1 MSHSPR
7 PLNRQDYKTL
17 TLAALGG
24 ALEFYD
30 FIIFVFFAA
39 VVGALFFPA
48 DIPEWLRQ
56 VQTFGIFAAGY
67 LARPL
72 GGIVMAHFG
81 DMVGRKKMFTLS
93 ILLMAVPTLAI
104 GLLPTYATAGIFAPL
119 LLLLM
124 RILQGAAIGGEV
136 PGAWVFVSEHVPV
149 RRMGIAC
156 GTLTAG
162 LTVGILLGSVVAT
175 IVNTS
180 MTQQAVHEWG
190 WRIPF
195 LLGGAFG
202 LVAMYLRRWLQE
214 TPVFLEMQQRKA
226 LAQELPV
233 KAVVLRHKKAVVVS
247 MLLTWL
253 LSAGIVV
260 VILMSPVW
268 LQKQYGFAPAVTL
281 QANSIATIML
291 CFGCL
296 AAGLAIDR
304 IGASLTFI
312 IGSLLLAA
320 SSWAFYHLAGSH
332 PEQLFLLYGVVGL
345 CVGVVGAV
353 PYVMV
358 RAFPPEVRF
367 TGISF
372 SYNVS
377 YAIFGGLTPIVVT
390 VLMGV
395 SPMAPA
401 WYVLALSLM
410 GLALGIWFY
419 RPSAQQLHGQKS
431 RGYDRNDVPAQAG
444 TLKISVF
451 HQSAEWCSRTVRS
464 ALRPL
469 PGRSRLRH
477 TPDQSSLPREQCL
490 RYPPD
495 GQQPAGRTARSGSG
509 RRTAVLGSLSE
520 YRRT

>member
-1 MSHSPR
+1 MSHYTR

-39 VVGALFFPA
+39 VVGELFFPA

-72 GGIVMAHFG
+72 GGIIMAHFG
-81 DMVGRKKMFTLS
+81 DLVGRKKMFTLS

-104 GLLPTYATAGIFAPL
+104 GLLPTYACAGLAAPL

-136 PGAWVFVSEHVPV
+136 PGAWVFVAEHVPA
-149 RRMGIAC
+149 RRIGIAC

-175 IVNTS
+175 LINTQLS
-180 MTQQAVHEWG
+180 PQAIHNGG

-214 TPVFLEMQQRKA
+214 TPIFLEMQQRKA
-226 LAQELPV
+226 LAQELPI
-233 KAVVLRHKKAVVVS
+233 KSVVLKHKQAVVVS

-268 LQKQYGFAPAVTL
+268 LQKQYGFAPALTL
-281 QANSIATIML
+281 QANSVATVML
-291 CFGCL
+291 CVGCL
-296 AAGLAIDR
+296 LAGLIVDR
-304 IGASLTFI
+304 VGASKTFI
-312 IGSLLLAA
+312 VGSFLLAC
-320 SSWAFYHLAGSH
+320 SNWFFYHLAGTH
-332 PEQLFLLYGVVGL
+332 PEHLFLLYGTVGL

-358 RAFPPEVRF
+358 RAFPAEVRF

-377 YAIFGGLTPIVVT
+377 YAIFGGLTPIAVT
-390 VLMGV
+390 MLMGV

-401 WYVLALSLM
+401 WYVLALSLI
-410 GLALGIWFY
+410 GLGLGIWL
-419 RPSAQQLHGQKS
+419 RKEI
-431 RGYDRNDVPAQAG
+431 PAA
-444 TLKISVF
+444 
-451 HQSAEWCSRTVRS
+451 SRTPIE
-464 ALRPL
+464 A
-469 PGRSRLRH
+469 
-477 TPDQSSLPREQCL
+477 
-490 RYPPD
+490 
-495 GQQPAGRTARSGSG
+495 
-509 RRTAVLGSLSE
+509 
-520 YRRT
+520 

>member
-1 MSHSPR
+1 MSLQKTTTSPAR

-30 FIIFVFFAA
+30 FIIFVFFAT

-81 DMVGRKKMFTLS
+81 DLVGRKKMFTLS
-93 ILLMAVPTLAI
+93 ILLMALPTLAI
-104 GLLPTYATAGIFAPL
+104 GLLPTYATLGIAAPL
-119 LLLLM
+119 LLLLL
-124 RILQGAAIGGEV
+124 RVLQGAAIGGEV
-136 PGAWVFVSEHVPV
+136 PGAWVFVAEHVPYK
-149 RRMGIAC
+149 RIGIAC

-175 IVNTS
+175 LINTS
-180 MTQQAVHEWG
+180 MTQETIHEGG

-195 LLGGAFG
+195 FLGGIFG

-214 TPVFLEMQQRKA
+214 TPVFIEMQKRKA
-226 LAQELPV
+226 LAEELPL
-233 KAVVLRHKKAVVVS
+233 KAVVVNHKKAVVVS

-260 VILMSPVW
+260 VILMAPTW
-268 LQKQYGFAPAVTL
+268 LQKQVGIAPALTL

-291 CFGCL
+291 CVGCI
-296 AAGLAIDR
+296 ATGLIVDR
-304 IGASLTFI
+304 IGASKTFI
-312 IGSLLLAA
+312 VGSLLLAVC
-320 SSWAFYHLAGSH
+320 SWMFYHLTPVY
-332 PEQLFLLYGVVGL
+332 PEHLFVLYGMVGL
-345 CVGVVGAV
+345 SVGVVGGV
-353 PYVMV
+353 PFVMV
-358 RAFPPEVRF
+358 RAFPAEVRF

-377 YAIFGGLTPIVVT
+377 YAIFGGLTPVLVT
-390 VLMGV
+390 MLMGV

-401 WYVLALSLM
+401 WYVLALALV
-410 GLALGIWFY
+410 GLVLGIWL
-419 RPSAQQLHGQKS
+419 RQDLNHE
-431 RGYDRNDVPAQAG
+431 DM
-444 TLKISVF
+444 
-451 HQSAEWCSRTVRS
+451 TVE
-464 ALRPL
+464 RPL
-469 PGRSRLRH
+469 QHS
-477 TPDQSSLPREQCL
+477 
-490 RYPPD
+490 
-495 GQQPAGRTARSGSG
+495 
-509 RRTAVLGSLSE
+509 
-520 YRRT
+520 